1 MRRRSF
7 LAATSIGLS
16 SVLAAP
22 AIGAGTKT
30 LIFVP
35 QSTLTSI
42 DPVSNASMVTRNL
55 GLMIYESL
63 YTSDELMNAHPQMVE
78 ADQVEDDGRRW
89 TMRLRQ
95 PLRWHD
101 GTPVLALDCV
111 ASLKRWMVRDQGG
124 QILATR
130 LDALEAPDDRTIVFR
145 LNRRFPH
152 LRALLGRFNSPAV
165 MMPERIAKTDPYKPV
180 PEAIGCGPF
189 RFVADEQVIGS
200 RAVFAR
206 FDAYVPRDEPASFA
220 AGGRRVLLDRVEWQM
235 IPDASTAANAL
246 VTGEVDWVEIP
257 QSDLTPMLARSPH
270 VKMGVLDEYGQ
281 LPEVRIN
288 HLIPPTANLD
298 IRRAMLAAIDQREVM
313 TAIFGDSSNWI
324 APVGFLFTGK
334 PEVDDA
340 GMDATRNRPGK
351 DAVKAMLE
359 RAGYKGE
366 KLVMLHAGDHNVY
379 NPGSIVVADQLR
391 SVGFV
396 IDDQVMDWG
405 TVMQRRTTMEP
416 MEKGGWSLFVT
427 ASPAAEYRD
436 PMVAAFIRGDGR
448 KGFYGWPADARIEQL
463 YLDWIDND
471 DPAILTRIE
480 REWEQRCFEIV
491 THLPL
496 GRFVLPAA
504 WRDNVTGLLRGPA
517 PVFWNVTKS

>member
-1 MRRRSF
+1 
-7 LAATSIGLS
+7 
-16 SVLAAP
+16 
-22 AIGAGTKT
+22 
-30 LIFVP
+30 
-35 QSTLTSI
+35 
-42 DPVSNASMVTRNL
+42 MV
-55 GLMIYESL
+55 
-63 YTSDELMNAHPQMVE
+63 
-78 ADQVEDDGRRW
+78 
-89 TMRLRQ
+89 
-95 PLRWHD
+95 
-101 GTPVLALDCV
+101 
-111 ASLKRWMVRDQGG
+111 
-124 QILATR
+124 
-130 LDALEAPDDRTIVFR
+130 
-145 LNRRFPH
+145 
-152 LRALLGRFNSPAV
+152 
-165 MMPERIAKTDPYKPV
+165 PERIAKTDPYKSI
-180 PEAIGCGPF
+180 PEAIGSGPF

-206 FDAYVPRDEPASFA
+206 FDGYVPREEPASFA
-220 AGGRRVLLDRVEWQM
+220 AGGRRVLLDRVEWHM

-246 VTGEVDWVEIP
+246 VMGEVDWVEIP
-257 QSDLTPMLARSPH
+257 QSDLAPMLARTPH

-281 LPEVRIN
+281 LPEVRLN
-288 HLIPPTANLD
+288 HLAPPTANLD

-313 TAIFGDSSNWI
+313 TAIFGDSSNWT

-340 GMDATRNRPGK
+340 GLEVTRNRPGK

-391 SVGFV
+391 AVGFV

-405 TVMQRRTTMEP
+405 TVMQRRRTMEP
-416 MEKGGWSLFVT
+416 LEKGGWSLFVT

-448 KGFYGWPADARIEQL
+448 KGFYGWPEDARIEQL

-471 DPAILTRIE
+471 DPATLTRIE
-480 REWEQRCFEIV
+480 REWEQRCFDIV

-504 WRDNVTGLLRGPA
+504 WRDNVTGLLKGPA

>member
-1 MRRRSF
+1 MHRRSF
-7 LAATSIGLS
+7 LAASSIGLS
-16 SVLAAP
+16 AALAAP
-22 AIGAGTKT
+22 AIGASTKT
-30 LIFVP
+30 MIFVP
-35 QSTLTSI
+35 QATLTSV

-63 YTSDELMNAHPQMVE
+63 YTRDASMNPHPQMVE

-95 PLRWHD
+95 PLSWHD
-101 GTPVLALDCV
+101 GTPVLARDCV
-111 ASLKRWMVRDQGG
+111 ASLKRWMVRDQAG
-124 QILATR
+124 QILALR
-130 LDALEAPDDRTIVFR
+130 LDALEAPDDRTILFR

-152 LRALLGRFNSPAV
+152 LRALLARFNSPAL
-165 MMPERIAKTDPYKPV
+165 MMPERIARTDPYKSI

-189 RFVADEQVIGS
+189 RFLPDEQVIGS
-200 RAVFAR
+200 HAAFAR

-235 IPDASTAANAL
+235 IPDASTTANAL
-246 VTGEVDWVEIP
+246 ITGEVDWVEIP
-257 QSDLTPMLARSPH
+257 QPDLTPMLAQRAH
-270 VKMGVLDEYGQ
+270 VKIGVLDEYGQ

-288 HLIPPTANLD
+288 HLVAPTSNLGV
-298 IRRAMLAAIDQREVM
+298 RRAMLAAIDQREVM
-313 TAIFGDSSNWI
+313 TAIFGESPNWT

-340 GMDATRNRPGK
+340 GMEATRTRPDK
-351 DAVKAMLE
+351 DAVRKMLE
-359 RAGYKGE
+359 AAGYKGE

-391 SVGFV
+391 SAGFV

-416 MEKGGWSLFVT
+416 LDKGGWSLFVT
-427 ASPAAEYRD
+427 ATPAADYRD
-436 PMVAAFIRGDGR
+436 PMVAAFIRGDGP
-448 KGFYGWPADARIEQL
+448 KGFYGWPSDRRIEDL
-463 YLDWIDND
+463 YLDWIDSD
-471 DPAILTRIE
+471 DPATLTRIE
-480 REWEQRCFEIV
+480 REWQQRCFDIV

-496 GRFVLPAA
+496 GRFVLPSA
-504 WRDNVTGLLRGPA
+504 WRDNVTGLLKGPA
-517 PVFWNVTKS
+517 PVFWNVAKS